1 MCKALRNTF
10 RIGCNSAYI
19 TQRKKKKPQEPGA
32 SESEYGKAIFGGES
46 GIRTHGA
53 FPHHQ
58 FSRLAP

>member
-1 MCKALRNTF
+1 MKSLMKYVSDRLQQ
-10 RIGCNSAYI
+10 RIYLHSL
-19 TQRKKKKPQEPGA
+19 KKKPQEPGA

>member
-1 MCKALRNTF
+1 MCEKPYEIRFGSVATAHILHS
-10 RIGCNSAYI
+10 I
-19 TQRKKKKPQEPGA
+19 KKKPQEPGA

>member
-1 MCKALRNTF
+1 MQSPTKFVSDRLPQ
-10 RIGCNSAYI
+10 RIYYTA
-19 TQRKKKKPQEPGA
+19 QKKKPQEPGA